1 MVNCQLYDP
10 TFEKEIR
17 LFKTFLFSDYLIL
30 FKKKKKRNV
39 EDHFSGKIEVDEWI
53 LTWQPRPTTREL
65 SPKYRQMGNVENPMI
80 ESGVLVRKFREH
92 P

>member
-30 FKKKKKRNV
+30 FKKKKKKRNV
-39 EDHFSGKIEVDEWI
+39 EDHFSGKIEVDE
-53 LTWQPRPTTREL
+53 
-65 SPKYRQMGNVENPMI
+65 
-80 ESGVLVRKFREH
+80 
-92 P
+92 

>member
-30 FKKKKKRNV
+30 FKKEKKRNV
-39 EDHFSGKIEVDEWI
+39 EDHFSGKIEVDE
-53 LTWQPRPTTREL
+53 
-65 SPKYRQMGNVENPMI
+65 
-80 ESGVLVRKFREH
+80 
-92 P
+92 

>member
-30 FKKKKKRNV
+30 LEKKQKRNV
-39 EDHFSGKIEVDEWI
+39 EDHFSAKIEVDE
-53 LTWQPRPTTREL
+53 
-65 SPKYRQMGNVENPMI
+65 
-80 ESGVLVRKFREH
+80 
-92 P
+92 

>member
-30 FKKKKKRNV
+30 LKKKKRNV
-39 EDHFSGKIEVDEWI
+39 EDHFSAKIEVDE
-53 LTWQPRPTTREL
+53 
-65 SPKYRQMGNVENPMI
+65 
-80 ESGVLVRKFREH
+80 
-92 P
+92 

>member
-30 FKKKKKRNV
+30 LKKKKKKERNV
-39 EDHFSGKIEVDEWI
+39 EDHFSAKIEVDE
-53 LTWQPRPTTREL
+53 
-65 SPKYRQMGNVENPMI
+65 
-80 ESGVLVRKFREH
+80 
-92 P
+92 